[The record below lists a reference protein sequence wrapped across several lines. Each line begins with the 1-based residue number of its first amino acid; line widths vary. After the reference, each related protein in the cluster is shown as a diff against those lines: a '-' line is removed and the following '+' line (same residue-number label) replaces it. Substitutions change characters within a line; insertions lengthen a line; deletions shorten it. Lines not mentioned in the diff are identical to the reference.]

1 MDYNINFPHLHIYLD
16 HVEFWVALVT
26 YLVIYAPLSYALHK
40 RWSGIRE
47 KLAVYELATKEETWD
62 W

>member
-1 MDYNINFPHLHIYLD
+1 MWN
-16 HVEFWVALVT
+16 FWVALVI
-26 YLVIYAPLSYALHK
+26 YLIIYAPLSYALHK
-40 RWSGIRE
+40 RWGGIRE